1 MGEGEGVGFDAA
13 AADGAGGEASG
24 GDEHF
29 GAGVLGYAAE
39 RLDEGHEHERGR
51 GGFEGDE
58 LGVEGEWG
66 GHGVR
71 GEDFQ
76 TGFTTDGTDEHG

>member
-1 MGEGEGVGFDAA
+1 
-13 AADGAGGEASG
+13 
-24 GDEHF
+24 
-29 GAGVLGYAAE
+29 
-39 RLDEGHEHERGR
+39 
-51 GGFEGDE
+51 